1 MIEYRHRSARI
12 ALLGVTAIWGVTFS
26 LNQVALHSIGA
37 VTLTFLRFLVA
48 SVFLLVVFGLRRSF
62 WRNFGRVELTGGL
75 MTGALLFGAYLT
87 QTEGQRY
94 ISASL
99 AGFLTGLSVVLVPIF
114 FLTLGRRPTNL
125 QLAATIIALI
135 GLYLLAGPQD
145 HGRLLGV
152 ALVVACALLFALQ
165 LVVVEHYSNTMVAII
180 RFTLIQMATVTVLA
194 GAVALRPDGSGL
206 IPLHASNE
214 AWATVLINGI
224 GASALG
230 FLAQTWSLR
239 WLSSIEV
246 SVIYTLEPVFAAVI
260 AFLALHQSESIRI
273 WIGGMVVVASMVLI
287 SIATP
292 NEKPGLWDPQESST

>member
-1 MIEYRHRSARI
+1 MDYRHRSARI

-48 SVFLLVVFGLRRSF
+48 SVLLCVVFGLRRSF
-62 WRNFGRVELTGGL
+62 WRGLGRGELTGGL
-75 MTGALLFGAYLT
+75 VTGTLLFGAYLT

-99 AGFLTGLSVVLVPIF
+99 AGFLTGLSVVLVPII
-114 FLTLGRRPTNL
+114 FLALGRRPAKL
-125 QLAATIIALI
+125 QLAATIIAII
-135 GLYLLAGPQD
+135 GLYLLAGPQA

-152 ALVVACALLFALQ
+152 ALVVACAILFALQ

-180 RFTLIQMATVTVLA
+180 RFTILQMATVTLLA
-194 GAVALRPDGSGL
+194 GVVALRPDGSGL
-206 IPLHASNE
+206 IPLHASSE
-214 AWATVLINGI
+214 AWATVVINGI

-246 SVIYTLEPVFAAVI
+246 SVLYSLEPVFAAVI
-260 AFLALHQSESIRI
+260 AFVALHQNESIRV
-273 WIGGMVVVASMVLI
+273 WIGGMVVVAAMVLV
-287 SIATP
+287 SIAMP
-292 NEKPGLWDPQESST
+292 NGKPGLFDPQESST